1 MLKNTTL
8 TNITEQNQT
17 TTSPIDSKKP
27 IITSQ
32 PVLVGNLY
40 RGIESLATYKG
51 EETPTAKVT
60 VDNNNWTIKVDV
72 ISNIY
77 PTAVYV
83 VTNLTLFYIEHNL
96 NSYPNITIVDEDKN
110 VVVGD
115 INYESDKLISVRFNQ
130 PFTGVIYLNV

>member
-60 VDNNNWTIKVDV
+60 VDNSNWTIKVDV
-72 ISNIY
+72 IGSAY
-77 PTAVYV
+77 PTGVYV
-83 VTNLTLFYIEHNL
+83 VTNLNLFYIEHNL
-96 NSYPNITIVDEDKN
+96 NCYPNITIVDTDKN
-110 VVVGD
+110 VVIGD
-115 INYESDKLISVRFNQ
+115 INYESNKIISVRFNQ
-130 PFTGVIYLNV
+130 PFTGVIFLNA

>member
-1 MLKNTTL
+1 MLKNATL
-8 TNITEQNQT
+8 TNITEQNQAI
-17 TTSPIDSKKP
+17 TSSIDSKKP

-60 VDNNNWTIKVDV
+60 VDNSNWTIKVDV
-72 ISNIY
+72 IGSAY
-77 PTAVYV
+77 PTGVYV
-83 VTNLTLFYIEHNL
+83 VTNLKLFYIEHNL
-96 NSYPNITIVDEDKN
+96 NNYPNITIVDEDNN

-115 INYESDKLISVRFNQ
+115 VNYESNKLISVRFNQ
-130 PFTGVIYLNV
+130 PFTGVIFLNA